1 MESGVVYVKAVKGA
15 SVSTDSE
22 KQWRNFEKKINK
34 IKKMKERSEWKNQER
49 VRSLEITRD
58 I

>member
-22 KQWRNFEKKINK
+22 KQWRNFEKKK
-34 IKKMKERSEWKNQER
+34 
-49 VRSLEITRD
+49 
-58 I
+58 